1 LRAALPSGRGRS
13 RILPGNDSL
22 PYVLV
27 PERCTRPRRSAI
39 HDGDR
44 NRRGDRKPDIR
55 ALAPIKRRRRT
66 GRMAMVVLDRGQA
79 IHSSCIRYVGVLT
92 GWTWQSILAYC
103 PREKVDCRPARPRT
117 RTRLQ
122 AATRLDSR
130 SNEQQPRLDVRGNL
144 FRDRDELLR
153 RHILASANRES

>member
-1 LRAALPSGRGRS
+1 LLHCVLHLRSAEQSDPASRGRASLDCAHHDHVGRHLVGHDVREGTDLVLHAALPSWRGRS

-27 PERCTRPRRSAI
+27 PERCTRPRRGAI
-39 HDGDR
+39 HDGNR
-44 NRRGDRKPDIR
+44 NRGGDRKPDIR

-66 GRMAMVVLDRGQA
+66 GRMAMVVLDRGHA

-103 PREKVDCRPARPRT
+103 PREKV
-117 RTRLQ
+117 
-122 AATRLDSR
+122 
-130 SNEQQPRLDVRGNL
+130 
-144 FRDRDELLR
+144 
-153 RHILASANRES
+153 